1 MRGRRVKWVAA
12 WGRVGGEAATGA
24 ERPVGVSG
32 WPTAAMRRRGGIL
45 RGPPGTPGGKTRSA
59 AATRG
64 HWRAAVAPS
73 MPRWR
78 LVTSRGCDPIG
89 QEMGLTSTGW
99 P

>member
-45 RGPPGTPGGKTRSA
+45 WGPPGHLGAKRDQRLPPEVIGALRSPPQCHDGGWSCLVIA
-59 AATRG
+59 I
-64 HWRAAVAPS
+64 
-73 MPRWR
+73 R
-78 LVTSRGCDPIG
+78 LVKKWD
-89 QEMGLTSTGW
+89 
-99 P
+99 